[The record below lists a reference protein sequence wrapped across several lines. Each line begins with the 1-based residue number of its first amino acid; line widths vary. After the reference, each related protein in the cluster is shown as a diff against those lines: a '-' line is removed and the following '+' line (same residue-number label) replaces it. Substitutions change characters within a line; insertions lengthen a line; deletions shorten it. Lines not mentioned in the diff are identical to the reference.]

1 MVDGA
6 EPTPEIAGTSLAE
19 LVTIGIT
26 AFLRPQALDRLE
38 ESIRR
43 FYPQLPVL
51 VMQTESNLSR
61 GRNRL
66 AQAVSTPLILLC
78 EDDFEF
84 FEHTRIEPLLE
95 VLSHDAEIAGVGGDV
110 LEPRGRACWAHNYH
124 RDGDTIVAR
133 SSTDP
138 LRRTPGGVVYQ
149 PCQLILNFGLF
160 RRELFGQILWDEDMP
175 LNEHLDYYWRVSQC
189 RRRCMAVA
197 RGVAILH
204 RKDRPSDEYCRYRS
218 RDFLD
223 MVDVKHGAHFRT
235 EPYYV
240 WSDDRVD
247 RA

>member
-1 MVDGA
+1 
-6 EPTPEIAGTSLAE
+6 
-19 LVTIGIT
+19 
-26 AFLRPQALDRLE
+26 
-38 ESIRR
+38 
-43 FYPQLPVL
+43 
-51 VMQTESNLSR
+51 
-61 GRNRL
+61 
-66 AQAVSTPLILLC
+66 
-78 EDDFEF
+78 
-84 FEHTRIEPLLE
+84 
-95 VLSHDAEIAGVGGDV
+95 
-110 LEPRGRACWAHNYH
+110 
-124 RDGDTIVAR
+124 
-133 SSTDP
+133 
-138 LRRTPGGVVYQ
+138 
-149 PCQLILNFGLF
+149 
-160 RRELFGQILWDEDMP
+160 MP